1 MATLSDVQQLQSS
14 LEASL
19 HQRMSDFESQ
29 LKTSAEPSS
38 LVRLYEEFRA
48 FKETV
53 HGILQLLRKQIC
65 ELSKVT
71 DALEMRHRRK
81 CLLFGGIAEDPKEQ
95 TTAVISDILCE
106 RFDMK
111 DISSSTFAACHRLGS
126 ASKGRTRPILVRFV
140 DHSIKSAVWRK
151 KTVLK
156 GTSTVLSEFLTR
168 PRQELFM
175 EARKRFGITNCWTL
189 DGNIYAKLPGG
200 MRRQIHN
207 VQDLDC
213 DKQPVLAGPARESP
227 ATADKRSK
235 TASTSAPQRSKR
247 TVTKLVAGK

>member
-1 MATLSDVQQLQSS
+1 MATLSDVQQLQCS

-38 LVRLYEEFRA
+38 LARLYDEFRA

-53 HGILQLLRKQIC
+53 HGILQLLRKQIS
-65 ELSKVT
+65 EVSKVT
-71 DALEMRHRRK
+71 DTLEMRHRRK
-81 CLLFGGIAEDPKEQ
+81 CLLFGGISEDPKEQ
-95 TTAVISDILCE
+95 TSAVICGILSD
-106 RFDMK
+106 RFDLK
-111 DISSSTFAACHRLGS
+111 DISSSTFTACHRLGP
-126 ASKGRTRPILVRFV
+126 AAKGRIRPILVRFV
-140 DHSIKSAVWRK
+140 DHSTKTAVWRK

-168 PRQELFM
+168 TRQQLFT
-175 EARKRFGITNCWTL
+175 EARKRFGITNCWTF
-189 DGNIYAKLPGG
+189 DGNIFAKLPNG
-200 MRRQIHN
+200 MRRQIHSE
-207 VQDLDC
+207 QDLEC
-213 DKQPVLAGPARESP
+213 PKQPVSAGPARESP

-247 TVTKLVAGK
+247 MVTKQVAGK